1 MKKYVSL
8 YLSPL
13 VALPILG
20 TISCQATDD
29 KKTMNWSID
38 PDKVKNIK
46 NDDQKLKQFNEEAI
60 SLEKLKKVVKY
71 FQDSNQDSNNSND
84 FFERYTIDA
93 IDNGW
98 FESMSF
104 DQNKILIIKLK
115 NSKEING
122 KTVNCPYL
130 LPNGSLELRY

>member
-71 FQDSNQDSNNSND
+71 FQDSNNSND

-130 LPNGSLELRY
+130 LPNGSLELHY